1 MQVVWLAVAPA
12 SCNMYILLLNCDS
25 RGVFISVIKEIMTFS
40 CYGSLPHMTLSAK
53 EDLKSDQMV
62 CDSVFIIVSLVS
74 TVRYLGKQAMIQSKS
89 LRVLSWFAVKST
101 ISNDHLLSS
110 IKHDTP
116 PSHSK
121 DKIRDS
127 YGKMPFSYLIR
138 VLHQATHMKD
148 GNRNVQIFFLYT
160 QHLLEAICTVRS
172 IW

>member
-12 SCNMYILLLNCDS
+12 SCNMYILLLNCNS
-25 RGVFISVIKEIMTFS
+25 RGVFIPVIKEMMIFS

-53 EDLKSDQMV
+53 EDLKSDQMA
-62 CDSVFIIVSLVS
+62 CDSVFVIISLVS

-110 IKHDTP
+110 IKH
-116 PSHSK
+116 HSK
-121 DKIRDS
+121 AKIRDS

-148 GNRNVQIFFLYT
+148 GNRNVQIFFL
-160 QHLLEAICTVRS
+160 
-172 IW
+172 